1 MMRKVRKV
9 QGNQKDLFGEWNA
22 LEICPIFLVGWKM
35 GFTIAEG
42 DVVWVAIL
50 CKMPG
55 VEIAI
60 ECHLL
65 LQ

>member
-1 MMRKVRKV
+1 MRKVRKA
-9 QGNQKDLFGEWNA
+9 QGNQKYLFGQRNTV
-22 LEICPIFLVGWKM
+22 EICPIFFVGWKM

-42 DVVWVAIL
+42 DVVGVAVL

-55 VEIAI
+55 VEIAV